1 MCNAACSVFSQCGPC
16 GGLKGMQRHRVSFVI
31 APCPSWF
38 LETLNFLSAFH
49 LSTFLDMDIGIIST
63 RYAKTLL
70 RFATDNKEGDKVYAE
85 MQTLAESFRQ
95 VPALQQTLL
104 NPVLTAKQ
112 KEEILICAA
121 VGKETCSTTTCR
133 FLQLVVQNKRADL
146 MMFIANT
153 FVELYLKSKNLIKGR
168 LVVPTTVSEGIQ
180 AKLRKIVEDRTRSKV
195 EFSTEVNPALGGGF
209 VLEYDTYRLDAS
221 LRTQMQELRRTLA

>member
-1 MCNAACSVFSQCGPC
+1 
-16 GGLKGMQRHRVSFVI
+16 
-31 APCPSWF
+31 
-38 LETLNFLSAFH
+38 
-49 LSTFLDMDIGIIST
+49 MDIGIIST

-70 RFATDNKEGDKVYAE
+70 RFAADNKEGDKVYAE
-85 MQTLAESFRQ
+85 MQTLAESFQ
-95 VPALQQTLL
+95 HVPALQQTLL
-104 NPVLTAKQ
+104 NPVLTAQQ
-112 KEEILICAA
+112 KEEILVCAA

-180 AKLRKIVEDRTRSKV
+180 AKLRKMVEDRTRSKV
-195 EFSTEVNPALGGGF
+195 EFSTVVDPELGGGF

-221 LRTQMQELRRTLA
+221 LRTQMLELRRALA